1 MMLHI
6 ENATK
11 TDHAEELHLPY
22 NVKTFLI
29 VEFGMFAYKQT
40 LVRIRVNCDFPY

>member
-29 VEFGMFAYKQT
+29 VEFGMFAYKQIPD
-40 LVRIRVNCDFPY
+40 RIRVSFYFPH

>member
-29 VEFGMFAYKQT
+29 VEFGMFAYEQT
-40 LVRIRVNCDFPY
+40 PVRIRVNCDFPY